1 MAPNEEILH
10 PRTPAAT
17 VLLQAR
23 DTVSVTAARTA
34 EPGAGIVSCR
44 PGISMTSQQWN
55 PDTYAR
61 NARFVSDL
69 GAGVFELLAP
79 KRGERVLDLGCGDG
93 ALTEKLVAAGCRVT
107 AIDSSAEQ
115 VGAARARGLDA
126 RRGRAET
133 LPFDEEFDAVFSNAV
148 LHWIPDA
155 GAVIRSVHRA
165 LKPGGRFV
173 AEFGGAGCV
182 QTVRLALIDAANR
195 RGLDG
200 AALDPWFFPTEVA
213 YRALLEAQ
221 GFTVRSMALFPRPT
235 PLPGDITDWLDT
247 FAQPFLGALPA
258 GERDGFVKE
267 VRRAV
272 QPALFDPASGW
283 TADYVRLRFDA
294 EKQP

>member
-1 MAPNEEILH
+1 
-10 PRTPAAT
+10 
-17 VLLQAR
+17 
-23 DTVSVTAARTA
+23 
-34 EPGAGIVSCR
+34 
-44 PGISMTSQQWN
+44 MTMTTQQWN

-79 KRGERVLDLGCGDG
+79 QPGEQILDLGCGDG
-93 ALTEKLVAAGCRVT
+93 ALTEKLVAAGCRVI

-115 VGAARARGLDA
+115 IGAARARGLDA

-133 LPFDEEFDAVFSNAV
+133 LPFKGEFDAVFSNAV

-155 GAVIRSVHRA
+155 PAVIASVYRA

-173 AEFGGAGCV
+173 AELGGAGCV

-200 AALDPWFFPTEVA
+200 AALDPWYFPTEAA
-213 YRALLEAQ
+213 YRALLDAQ
-221 GFTVRSMALFPRPT
+221 GFGVRAMALFPRPT
-235 PLPGDITDWLDT
+235 RLPGDITDWLET
-247 FAQPFLGALPA
+247 FAQPFLGAVPA
-258 GERDGFVKE
+258 PEREAFLQE
-267 VRRAV
+267 VRAAV
-272 QPALFDPASGW
+272 EPALFDPARGW

-294 EKQP
+294 VKAH